1 MSIKF
6 FKCFFWILILL
17 SFGCARR
24 GSIDGG
30 RKDTLA
36 PVLKISFPKN
46 GSVNFSGK
54 EIKLVFNEYVKL
66 KNLEKQLIV
75 SPPMLKTPRVLPST
89 ASKVLSI
96 KLDDAL
102 LPNTTYSFNFG
113 QSIED
118 NNESNAYKQFKY
130 VFSTGNF
137 IDSLS
142 IGGSIKDAFEKKT
155 DNFVSVML
163 YEVNDKFK
171 DSLIYTQ
178 NPRYITNTLDSL
190 KVFRIENIKAGKY
203 LLVAI
208 KDKNGNNKFD
218 SRTEKIGFQKQFIT
232 IPNDTAFQLELFKE
246 ALPFKALK
254 PKQASGNRIILPY
267 EGNSKNLK
275 VTLKNGSEELKTIVT
290 KLEKKDSVQVWFKPI
305 KVDSLKLTVSKNKYS
320 DDFVVKIKAQKK
332 DTLSFNAVQTGNLS
346 FRETFAIHA
355 SNPIIKID
363 DSKIILLNKDSISV
377 KFSTKYD
384 DFNQDLKIN
393 FKKEPLEKYKFKLF
407 PGAMI
412 DYLDKKNDTL
422 KYKIDIKNTTDYGN
436 LTVVLEKTKRFPLI
450 VELTDSSGKIIATE
464 FSQKA
469 TTLEFNLIE
478 PAKYLLRIIYDDNNN
493 QEFDSG
499 SFLEKRQSE
508 EVFYYPKE
516 IDVRPNW
523 DVNETIDLS
532 K

>member
-1 MSIKF
+1 MLIKF
-6 FKCFFWILILL
+6 FKYTLL
-17 SFGCARR
+17 FSLLFSIGCARR

-30 RKDTLA
+30 KKDTLA
-36 PVLKISFPKN
+36 PVLRMSFPKN
-46 GSVNFSGK
+46 SSINFSGK

-66 KNLEKQLIV
+66 KDLEKQLIV
-75 SPPMLKTPRVLPST
+75 SPPMAKPPKVSPSNP
-89 ASKVLSI
+89 SKILTI
-96 KLDDAL
+96 QLEDNL

-118 NNESNAYKQFKY
+118 NNENNAYKQFKY

-142 IGGSIKDAFEKKT
+142 IGGSIKDAFDKKV

-163 YEVNDKFK
+163 YEVDEKFK
-171 DSLIYTQ
+171 DSLVYKE
-178 NPRYITNTLDSL
+178 NPRYISNTLDSL

-203 LLVAI
+203 LMVAL

-267 EGNSKNLK
+267 EGNGKNLK
-275 VTLKNGSEELKTIVT
+275 INLKNGSEELKTIVT
-290 KLEKKDSVQVWFKPI
+290 KLDKKDSVQVWFKPLKI
-305 KVDSLKLTVSKNKYS
+305 DSLKLSVSKKKYS
-320 DDFVVKIKAQKK
+320 EDFVVKMKAQKK

-346 FRETFAIHA
+346 FRETFSVHA
-355 SNPIIKID
+355 SNPILKID
-363 DSKIILLNKDSISV
+363 NSKIQVLNKDSIAV
-377 KFSTKYD
+377 KFSIKYD
-384 DFNQDLKIN
+384 ELNQDLKID
-393 FKKEPLEKYKFKLF
+393 FKKEPLEKYKFKIF

-412 DYLDKKNDTL
+412 DYLANINDTL
-422 KYKIDIKNTTDYGN
+422 NYNISTKNTTDYGN
-436 LTVVLEKTKRFPLI
+436 LTVVLEKIKRFPVI
-450 VELTDSSGKIIATE
+450 VELTDDKGKIFATE
-464 FSQKA
+464 YVEK
-469 TTLEFNLIE
+469 LKNVDFNLIE
-478 PAKYLLRIIYDDNNN
+478 PSKYILRIIYDDNKN
-493 QEFDSG
+493 QEFDAG
-499 SFLEKRQSE
+499 NFLEKRQSE
-508 EVFYYPKE
+508 EVYYHPKE
-516 IDVRPNW
+516 IDVRANW